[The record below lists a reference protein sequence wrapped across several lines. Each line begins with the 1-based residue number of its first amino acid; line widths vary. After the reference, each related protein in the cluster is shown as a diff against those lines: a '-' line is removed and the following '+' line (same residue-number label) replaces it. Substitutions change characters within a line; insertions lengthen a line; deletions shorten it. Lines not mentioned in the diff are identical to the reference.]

1 MAAGKFSVVCVTHFY
16 FIGQQWSRA
25 CVQTRLPTGAI
36 KANEQR
42 RFAGAGSEWRKEPR
56 APFQGQL
63 LLPPA
68 DHYHSVKE
76 VVQPEFL
83 SSLTEA
89 KIIQIFVWHLQ
100 NLAFLANSSF
110 FLDQIKYIS
119 GLNLAISLNFWLRGF
134 TFDFAS
140 AFLAPGE
147 CYLVT
152 VGIDNISQNSSIRSG
167 GMEGGMQQVE
177 GCVER
182 GGGTGRQVKQFGSSR
197 G

>member
-42 RFAGAGSEWRKEPR
+42 RFAGVGSEWRKEPR

-110 FLDQIKYIS
+110 FFRSNKIYLWAEFSYQLELLTQRVHVWLCLCLPSARRMLPDYS
-119 GLNLAISLNFWLRGF
+119 GYW
-134 TFDFAS
+134 
-140 AFLAPGE
+140 
-147 CYLVT
+147 
-152 VGIDNISQNSSIRSG
+152 
-167 GMEGGMQQVE
+167 
-177 GCVER
+177 
-182 GGGTGRQVKQFGSSR
+182 
-197 G
+197 